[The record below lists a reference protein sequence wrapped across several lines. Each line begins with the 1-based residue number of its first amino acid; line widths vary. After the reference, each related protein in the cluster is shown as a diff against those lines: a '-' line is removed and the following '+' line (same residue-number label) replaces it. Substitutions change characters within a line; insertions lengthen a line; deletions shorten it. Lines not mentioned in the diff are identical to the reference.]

1 MLGKEK
7 EEMVQLRKRIEGVY
21 LRRDRHTGE
30 LETTQTSKHTQT
42 SADMQQ
48 NVSERL
54 FFRTQHRSQKTGI
67 EPALCTSAQRV
78 LYTLGRVFQ
87 RGGQSARNAPLHM
100 SRHYMELT
108 SEVHRGNRFNFD
120 GRLLG

>member
-67 EPALCTSAQRV
+67 EPALCTLHSESSIHSVACSNVAANQREM
-78 LYTLGRVFQ
+78 LRCTCQ
-87 RGGQSARNAPLHM
+87 DIIWS
-100 SRHYMELT
+100 
-108 SEVHRGNRFNFD
+108 
-120 GRLLG
+120 